1 MHRMLHRVLIAA
13 LIGALAVGM
22 TSLPGRAQSGGTT
35 WKVLLGADTPD
46 HALQGQ
52 DYYPR
57 TITISAGD
65 SVTWTKNVVLE
76 HTVSFMSGA
85 QPPRPFSP
93 QPDHRVLLNPLVAFP
108 QGGASYDGTGMAS
121 SGVIQPAGKTYTLT
135 FTKPGRYAYL
145 CLLHPGMRGTVVVLG
160 AGKPPMTQAQADKA
174 AAAQWAGALAAGR
187 RLRASWKVAPS
198 ASPSG
203 PRYTASVVS
212 DPQARISLFR
222 FTPAPLRVKAGTT
235 VTWRMK
241 DVFEIHTVTF
251 QGGGEVPQFLLLE
264 QQPQGPP
271 KIWFNPKV
279 VAPAGGPAVTANTYH
294 NSGILF
300 PVNPPGPTEYSLK
313 FSKPGTYTY
322 WCIVHVAEGMTG
334 TIIVR

>member
-1 MHRMLHRVLIAA
+1 MHRVFHRLVVAVLIC
-13 LIGALAVGM
+13 ALAVGFV
-22 TSLPGRAQSGGTT
+22 SLPGRAQSNGAT

-57 TITISAGD
+57 TITIHAGD
-65 SVTWTKNVVLE
+65 TVTWTKNVVLE

-85 QPPRPFSP
+85 QPPLPFAP

-108 QGGASYDGTGMAS
+108 QGGPSYDGTGVAS
-121 SGVIQPAGKTYTLT
+121 SGVIQAAGKTYTLT
-135 FTKPGRYAYL
+135 FTKPGRYVYL
-145 CLLHPGMRGTVVVLG
+145 CLLHPGMQGTVVVLG
-160 AGKPPMTQAQADKA
+160 AGKPPMTQAEVDKA
-174 AAAQWAGALAAGR
+174 AAAQWADALKAGR
-187 RLRASWKVAPS
+187 RLRASWKVSAS

-203 PRYTASVVS
+203 TRYTAAVAS
-212 DPQARISLFR
+212 DPQSRVSLFR
-222 FTPAPLRVKAGTT
+222 FTPAPLRIKAGST
-235 VTWRMK
+235 VRWVMK

-251 QGGGEVPQFLLLE
+251 QGTGEVPQFLLLE

-271 KIWFNPKV
+271 KIYFNPKIL
-279 VAPAGGPAVTANTYH
+279 APAGGPRHTGNTYY

-300 PVNPPGPTEYSLK
+300 AANPPGPTQFSLT

-322 WCIVHVAEGMTG
+322 WCVVHVPEGMTG
-334 TIIVR
+334 TVIVQ